1 MQWPQSLDSS
11 SYKLPFLF
19 SFSVPILLAFLLIFI
34 VGCNQVNIEPTA
46 KSVLLKPTDT
56 SAPLPPS
63 PTNTSLPP
71 SPTYTHTPTSTATK
85 TFTPLPSPTLTLSP
99 TPESSSCETLNTMPV
114 LPSKIARLTL
124 TNESG
129 FPVFLKLESCGI
141 GRQFY
146 YLTVSQ
152 GTKTS
157 PSIETF
163 TILMDYYERTTT
175 ACEGIET
182 KGMLIVDRDVKLT
195 FTSCPLSPPTP
206 SITP

>member
-1 MQWPQSLDSS
+1 MM
-11 SYKLPFLF
+11 KIKNIF
-19 SFSVPILLAFLLIFI
+19 SFSVPILFAFQLIFI
-34 VGCNQVNIEPTA
+34 VGCNKAIIEPTA
-46 KSVLLKPTDT
+46 TSVPLKPTDT

-63 PTNTSLPP
+63 PTHTSLPP
-71 SPTYTHTPTSTATK
+71 TPTHTSPPPSPTHTHTPTFTPTK
-85 TFTPLPSPTLTLSP
+85 TFTPLPSPTHTLSP
-99 TPESSSCETLNTMPV
+99 TTEGSSCATMNTMPV
-114 LPSKIARLTL
+114 LPSKVAELTL
-124 TNESG
+124 INESG
-129 FPVFLKLESCGI
+129 FPVLLKLESCGI

-163 TILMDYYERTTT
+163 TILMDYYDRTTF

-182 KGMLIVDRDVKLT
+182 KGILIMDRNNKLT